1 MPGDEKFPI
10 PELCDARVSG
20 WEISKSRNQPST
32 QNFVDSVELTR
43 IQPLVIA
50 VLDRARE
57 VGMLF
62 GSSFRHY
69 RLIRR
74 AITEVA
80 WMGVCHVSCHKPYSS
95 IGPSTINNEKHLHIK
110 DNYML

>member
-43 IQPLVIA
+43 IQPLVMA
-50 VLDRARE
+50 VLNQARE
-57 VGMLF
+57 AVMLF

-69 RLIRR
+69 RLIRGV
-74 AITEVA
+74 TTDLA
-80 WMGVCHVSCHKPYSS
+80 WMGSVTFRV
-95 IGPSTINNEKHLHIK
+95 INHIVLLVLVLLIMK
-110 DNYML
+110 NIYT